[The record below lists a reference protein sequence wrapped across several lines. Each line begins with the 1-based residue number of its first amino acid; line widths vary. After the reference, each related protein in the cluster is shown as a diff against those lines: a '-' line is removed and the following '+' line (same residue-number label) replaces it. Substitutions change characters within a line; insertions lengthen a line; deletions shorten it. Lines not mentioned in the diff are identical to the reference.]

1 MGKALAELNSLGR
14 NGLGGREVGKEEEHG
29 ETVVQVAKSID
40 KGRVALL
47 DDMVEGHLGSEGL
60 LHAVC
65 VGDFIAAQSTT
76 NLLGQSL
83 VIAELVEKGLMEK
96 VLDIAGVVEGG
107 GLGRVRVLCCLLL
120 VAGLARVDS
129 YRMT

>member
-1 MGKALAELNSLGR
+1 MLKLVGETLAELDGLGR
-14 NGLGGREVGKEEEHG
+14 NGLGRGKVGKEEEHG

-47 DDMVEGHLGSEGL
+47 DDVVEGHLGGEVL

-65 VGDFIAAQSTT
+65 VRDFIATESTT

-83 VIAELVEKGLMEK
+83 VVAELVEERLMK
-96 VLDIAGVVEGG
+96 QVLDVAGVVEGG
-107 GLGRVRVLCCLLL
+107 GLSRV
-120 VAGLARVDS
+120 
-129 YRMT
+129 

>member
-1 MGKALAELNSLGR
+1 M
-14 NGLGGREVGKEEEHG
+14 
-29 ETVVQVAKSID
+29 I
-40 KGRVALL
+40 
-47 DDMVEGHLGSEGL
+47 EGHLRSEVL

-65 VGDFIAAQSTT
+65 VGDFIATESTT

-83 VIAELVEKGLMEK
+83 VVAKLVEEGLMEE

-120 VAGLARVDS
+120 VTGLARVDS
-129 YRMT
+129 CGMV